1 MSEHLIRASAV
12 QAALRYRQ
20 PQGRV
25 PLAAMSAHV
34 EAGSCGHSW
43 RGSWSHIGRCLGMSP
58 TPIRS
63 GITTVLP
70 TNLLRVV
77 EKVRTAQGPKAVKKT
92 WGVGYRALV
101 DQINA
106 EVRS

>member
-1 MSEHLIRASAV
+1 
-12 QAALRYRQ
+12 
-20 PQGRV
+20 
-25 PLAAMSAHV
+25 
-34 EAGSCGHSW
+34 
-43 RGSWSHIGRCLGMSP
+43 MSP

>member
-12 QAALRYRQ
+12 QAALRYRHS
-20 PQGRV
+20 QGRA

-34 EAGSCGHSW
+34 DAGSCGHSW
-43 RGSWSHIGRCLGMSP
+43 RGSWSHIGRYLGMSP

-70 TNLLRVV
+70 TNLLRVI
-77 EKVRTAQGPKAVKKT
+77 EKVRTAQGTKAVKKT

-101 DQINA
+101 DQIKA
-106 EVRS
+106 EAKA